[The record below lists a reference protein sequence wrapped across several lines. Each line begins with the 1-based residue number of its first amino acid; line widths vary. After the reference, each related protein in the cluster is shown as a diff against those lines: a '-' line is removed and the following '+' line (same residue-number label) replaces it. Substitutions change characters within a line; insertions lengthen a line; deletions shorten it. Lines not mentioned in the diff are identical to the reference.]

1 MLFKYLN
8 RFKRAV
14 KNKKIISFLLIASY
28 ILGIVLGFI
37 LKGNTEDNIF
47 YYFVINYRNII
58 FGLYANPIK
67 LTFIRLIN
75 NLFSFLIIYLLCY
88 SYFLIALNLIVFMYR
103 GIILGSIAILF
114 FEVLGIQGLIV
125 FILLVIIQNLLVTL
139 GLFFTTII
147 VYDLKSFCKKKYTDN
162 VYLKY
167 FLIGFIISIFA
178 AIYELILLLC
188 FFRPLNIYF

>member
-114 FEVLGIQGLIV
+114 IEVLGIQGLIV